1 MTFSRKVALAL
12 PSHCIILFD
21 SITNSWY
28 GAIATHKMLS
38 EAIHDL
44 LEESGFGTAQPLYN
58 PIRFYHKLVVRA
70 PSQQT
75 RQEDSHQDE
84 WQVVLVVPVAI
95 KESRFYKTVSDM
107 SWHVETT
114 LQVMMHCPEQPEGL
128 TAQNERILDAM
139 MINQHRKKVG

>member
-95 KESRFYKTVSDM
+95 KESRFYKPVSEYQSSLRAGHLLAHDKEWRVGHID
-107 SWHVETT
+107 SNVNDFSNSY
-114 LQVMMHCPEQPEGL
+114 L
-128 TAQNERILDAM
+128 
-139 MINQHRKKVG
+139 HRKKVG